1 MAVRAIPEG
10 HHTLTPYLV
19 VRGAAAAIEFY
30 ARAFGAR
37 EVHRH
42 ASPDGRLMHAELR
55 IGDSPLM
62 LSDEYPEM
70 NESRSPLGIGCTP
83 VTLHIACEDV
93 SAAFERAVKAG
104 CLVTFPLQDM
114 FWGDRFG
121 KLKDPFGHEWSLS
134 QHVEDVSPEEVER
147 RGAAAFGGDKK

>member
-10 HHTLTPYLV
+10 HHTLTPYLT
-19 VRGAAAAIEFY
+19 VRGAAAAVEFY
-30 ARAFGAR
+30 VRAFGAR
-37 EVHRH
+37 EIHRH

-62 LSDEYPEM
+62 LADEYPEM
-70 NESRSPLGIGCTP
+70 SPAKSPLGLGGTP
-83 VTLHIACEDV
+83 VTLHVACEDV
-93 SAAFERAVKAG
+93 RAAFERAVKAG

-121 KLKDPFGHEWSLS
+121 KVVDPFGHEWSLS
-134 QHVEDVSPEEVER
+134 QHVEDVSPEELER
-147 RGAAAFGGDKK
+147 RGAAAFAPQK